1 MAMGA
6 KERKQLMGLLI
17 ALPLVGIGAF
27 YMYVYTPQTNDTAKA
42 RHTVDS
48 LQIQVDQAKRD
59 LRRGTVEA
67 LRARI
72 AHYEAS
78 LHVMRRLVPTDA
90 EVANLLDDISN
101 KAKLRNVTIGTF
113 SPMSV
118 QSAGRFQVARYKL
131 DVMGHYD
138 DVGGFLSD
146 IASLPRIMVP
156 IQLSL
161 KSVPEQAAKQMS
173 DTTGALLDASFE
185 LRTFV
190 KSATDTADTGGTGGA
205 H

>member
-1 MAMGA
+1 MGA

-17 ALPLVGIGAF
+17 ALPLLGIGAF
-27 YMYVYTPQTNDTAKA
+27 YMYVYSRQTKATASA

-48 LQIQVDQAKRD
+48 LQTQVDQAKRD
-59 LRRGTVEA
+59 LRHGTVEA
-67 LRARI
+67 LKARI
-72 AHYEAS
+72 AQYEAS
-78 LHVMRRLVPTDA
+78 LRVMRRLVPTDA

-101 KAKLRNVTIGTF
+101 KAKLRNVSIGTF
-113 SPMSV
+113 SPMSM

-131 DVMGHYD
+131 DVVGHYD
-138 DVGGFLSD
+138 DIGGFLSD
-146 IASLPRIMVP
+146 IAALPRIMVP

-161 KSVPEQAAKQMS
+161 KPVPEASAKRMS
-173 DTTGALLDASFE
+173 DTTGALLDAAFE

-205 H
+205 Q